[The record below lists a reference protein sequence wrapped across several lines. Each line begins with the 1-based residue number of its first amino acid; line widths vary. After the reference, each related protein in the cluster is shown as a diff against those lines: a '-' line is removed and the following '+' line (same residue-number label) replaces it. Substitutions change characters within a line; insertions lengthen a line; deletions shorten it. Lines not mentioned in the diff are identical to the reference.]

1 VTLPVLQ
8 APWRADCAAH
18 APRALH

>member
-1 VTLPVLQ
+1 LPVLQ

>member
-1 VTLPVLQ
+1 TLPVLQ

>member
-1 VTLPVLQ
+1 PVLQ